1 MTVVCFVFFPTN
13 CQTIPLNDSSIITFV
28 DVWTYIFYS
37 GDVGDK
43 RVCVSL
49 FLCRVTESMITC
61 SHLDIHSLAA
71 ACVALSCVIILCVC
85 VCFSVSERCTCV
97 SASKPHLQ
105 FTAASLAHCPN
116 LCLLTLLFFLFSS
129 VHCFGLQLL
138 YLLRLTGGLALPLGF
153 RMGNWVGRGG
163 GR

>member
-1 MTVVCFVFFPTN
+1 M
-13 CQTIPLNDSSIITFV
+13 
-28 DVWTYIFYS
+28 
-37 GDVGDK
+37 
-43 RVCVSL
+43 CVSL

-61 SHLDIHSLAA
+61 SHLDTHSLAA

-85 VCFSVSERCTCV
+85 VCFSVSERCTCI

-163 GR
+163 VDNRNRQGLDHHAIPHQNITPQCLPPLFLLVQK